1 VVLEMTIPN
10 AIYAECPFCQ
20 ERTLHEV
27 LKGRLGKKR
36 TTMESTVRCLECGQ
50 THSAV
55 IREGRPVQLAVI
67 VSDQGQS
74 RKEMIEASPDEVFA
88 VDEEFFVN
96 DTYVVVT
103 SIEREGRR
111 VNQAPADGIDTIWVK
126 RYDKIKL
133 KVSLNK
139 GHKTVPSEF
148 FALPDEEFFVGDIIP
163 AGRSQAVI
171 HQMKTNR
178 GMVREGGVEAR
189 EIVRIYAKAMRV
201 TTV

>member
-1 VVLEMTIPN
+1 MVLEMTIPN
-10 AIYAECPFCQ
+10 AIYVECPFCQ

-36 TTMESTVRCLECGQ
+36 TIMESTVRCQECGR

-55 IREGRPVQLAVI
+55 IREERPIQLAVV

-74 RKEMIEASPDEVFA
+74 RKEVMEASPDEVFA
-88 VDEEFFVN
+88 VDEEFFVD
-96 DTYVVVT
+96 DTYVMVT
-103 SIEREGRR
+103 SIESGGRR
-111 VNQAPADGIDTIWVK
+111 VNHAPADRIDTVWAK

-148 FALPDEEFFVGDIIP
+148 FAMPDEEFFVGDIIP
-163 AGRSQAVI
+163 AGREQAVI
-171 HQMKTNR
+171 HQMKTIR
-178 GMVREGGVEAR
+178 GMIRDGSVEAR
-189 EIVRIYAKAMRV
+189 DIVRIYAKAMRV
-201 TTV
+201 TTA

>member
-1 VVLEMTIPN
+1 
-10 AIYAECPFCQ
+10 
-20 ERTLHEV
+20 
-27 LKGRLGKKR
+27 
-36 TTMESTVRCLECGQ
+36 MESTVRCLECGQ

-74 RKEMIEASPDEVFA
+74 RKEMIEASPDEVFV

-163 AGRSQAVI
+163 AGRDQAVI

-178 GMVREGGVEAR
+178 GMIRDGGVEAR